1 MTSESNRCILLLQ
14 GPLSRYYARIAHHLE
29 KLGAKTLKVQFCGSD
44 VHDWEQTE
52 AIHFSEPAERWA
64 LFLEALIVAHGVTD
78 ILLHGDRRYY
88 HKIAIGVAKRLDVTI
103 IATELGYLRP
113 DWMTVEYGGCS
124 ALSHFPQNR
133 QELIALN
140 TQQVEDT
147 SHVLYPGSY
156 RQIVLQEL
164 GFTLYNLVH
173 AREFPH
179 YRNHRSESRVQVYGG
194 WLKARIQARRRKLE
208 ADVLWDKL
216 KQSGTP
222 YYLFALQLNG
232 DFQIRD
238 HSPFT
243 SIYEAIERVI
253 ASFAF
258 NAPEGTLLVFKSHPL
273 EYRFKELSR
282 AIIVASGKH
291 GVKERTQLIHG
302 QTIKTLAEASL
313 GMLTINSS
321 AGIDALEYGVPTCCI
336 LPTIYD
342 MDGLTHQGDWETFWR
357 SATPPEPDL
366 FNKFIDALKATIQ
379 VRGSLYN
386 AAGLE
391 AAAKGTAEKI
401 LSTFFAEQRLK
412 RFEPPRMEKAR
423 KMGVIYDYFM

>member
-1 MTSESNRCILLLQ
+1 MTSENKRCILLLQ
-14 GPLSRYYARIAHHLE
+14 GPLSKYYARTAHHLE
-29 KLGAKTLKVQFCGSD
+29 KLGARTLKVHFCGSD

-52 AIHFSEPAERWA
+52 TIHFSEPAENWA

-88 HKIAIGVAKRLDVTI
+88 HKVAIGVAKRLDVTI

-124 ALSHFPQNR
+124 ALSHFPQNK
-133 QELIALN
+133 QDLMALE
-140 TQQVEDT
+140 TQQADDT
-147 SHVLYPGSY
+147 STVLYPGSY
-156 RQIVLQEL
+156 KQIVLQEL
-164 GFTLYNLVH
+164 GFTFYNAVH
-173 AREFPH
+173 ARKFPH
-179 YRNHRSESRVQVYGG
+179 YHNHRTESRVQVYGG
-194 WLKARIQARRRKLE
+194 WLKARLQAKRRKQE
-208 ADVLWDKL
+208 ADVIWDQL
-216 KQSGTP
+216 KQSDTP

-238 HSPFT
+238 HSPFA
-243 SIYEAIERVI
+243 SIYEAIEKVI
-253 ASFAF
+253 ASFAR
-258 NAPEGTLLVFKSHPL
+258 NAPKGTLLLLKSHPL

-282 AIIVASGKH
+282 AIVEASRKH
-291 GVKERTQLIHG
+291 GVEERTQLIHG
-302 QTIKTLAEASL
+302 QTIKALAEPSL

-321 AGIDALEYGVPTCCI
+321 AGIEALEYGVPTCCI

-357 SATPPEPDL
+357 SATPPEPDV
-366 FNKFIDALKATIQ
+366 FRKFIDALKTTIQ

-401 LSTFFAEQRLK
+401 LSTSYAEQRLK
-412 RFEPPRMEKAR
+412 RVEPPRMEKAR
-423 KMGVIYDYFM
+423 KMGVTYDYFM

>member
-1 MTSESNRCILLLQ
+1 MTSENNRCILLLQ
-14 GPLSRYYARIAHHLE
+14 GPLSKYYARTAHHLE
-29 KLGAKTLKVQFCGSD
+29 ELGAKTLKVHFCGSD
-44 VHDWEQTE
+44 VHDWEITDT
-52 AIHFSEPAERWA
+52 IHFSEPAENWA

-88 HKIAIGVAKRLDVTI
+88 HKVAIGVAKRLDVTI

-124 ALSHFPQNR
+124 ALSHFPQNK
-133 QELIALN
+133 QELMELD
-140 TQQVEDT
+140 TQQVDDT
-147 SHVLYPGSY
+147 STVLYPGSY
-156 RQIVLQEL
+156 KQIVLQEL
-164 GFTLYNLVH
+164 GFTFYNAVH
-173 AREFPH
+173 ARKFPH
-179 YRNHRSESRVQVYGG
+179 YHNHRTESRVQVYGG
-194 WLKARIQARRRKLE
+194 WLKARLQAKRRKQE
-208 ADVLWDKL
+208 ADVIWSQL

-243 SIYEAIERVI
+243 SIYEAIEKVI
-253 ASFAF
+253 ASFAR
-258 NAPEGTLLVFKSHPL
+258 NAPEGTLLLLKSHPL

-282 AIIVASGKH
+282 AIVEASRKH
-291 GVKERTQLIHG
+291 GVEERTQLIHG
-302 QTIKTLAEASL
+302 QTIKALAGPSL

-321 AGIDALEYGVPTCCI
+321 AGIEALEYGVPTCCI

-357 SATPPEPDL
+357 SATPPEPDV
-366 FNKFIDALKATIQ
+366 FRKFIDALKTTIQ

-401 LSTFFAEQRLK
+401 LSTSYAEQRLK
-412 RFEPPRMEKAR
+412 RVEPPRMEKAR
-423 KMGVIYDYFM
+423 KMGVTYDYFM